1 VLSRQKRHK
10 PEFLQRLERRIIELL
25 PSGQALS
32 KIVATDLG
40 MSERTLARRFSDFG
54 TSFGDIVDGLRHE
67 LALRY
72 LNDRDISN
80 MSVEASW

>member
-40 MSERTLARRFSDFG
+40 MSERTWREGSVISARASAILSTG
-54 TSFGDIVDGLRHE
+54 CG
-67 LALRY
+67 
-72 LNDRDISN
+72 
-80 MSVEASW
+80 MSWRAGI